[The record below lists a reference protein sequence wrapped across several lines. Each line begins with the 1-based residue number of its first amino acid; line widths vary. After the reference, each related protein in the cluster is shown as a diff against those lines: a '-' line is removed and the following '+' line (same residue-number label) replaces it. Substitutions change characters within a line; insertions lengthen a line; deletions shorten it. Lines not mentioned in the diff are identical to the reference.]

1 MRPRALSVR
10 CECHRLG
17 MADVGVIC
25 AHAPSPRQLEKKLA
39 RLLRSRAADDV
50 LGVSHWTATV
60 SSKQSGGIWNG
71 AKQAHKLEY
80 SAVVLVRAE

>member
-1 MRPRALSVR
+1 MKPRALSVR

-17 MADVGVIC
+17 MPDVAVIC
-25 AHAPSPRQLEKKLA
+25 AHATSPRQLEKELA
-39 RLLRSRAADDV
+39 RLLRGHAADDV

-60 SSKQSGGIWNG
+60 STKQTGGIWSG
-71 AKQAHKLEY
+71 ARQAHKLEY